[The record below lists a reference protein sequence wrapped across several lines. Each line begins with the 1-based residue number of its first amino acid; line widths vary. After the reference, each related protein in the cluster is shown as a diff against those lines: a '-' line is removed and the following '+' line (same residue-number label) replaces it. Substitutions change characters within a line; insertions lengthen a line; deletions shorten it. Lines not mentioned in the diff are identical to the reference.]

1 MGYHTAFVLIEWGKV
16 GCECIIDISRKNQ
29 PSFFCFHTKP
39 QENHNYPAGVSFS
52 PDGTRMYVSFW
63 GEATWQIWREDGL
76 RFDDETAG
84 VTYEH
89 GIGLDG

>member
-1 MGYHTAFVLIEWGKV
+1 MAFVLIESKV
-16 GCECIIDISRKNQ
+16 GYESSICSN
-29 PSFFCFHTKP
+29 FFMFLLN

-84 VTYEH
+84 ASYEH
-89 GIGLDG
+89 GVGLDE